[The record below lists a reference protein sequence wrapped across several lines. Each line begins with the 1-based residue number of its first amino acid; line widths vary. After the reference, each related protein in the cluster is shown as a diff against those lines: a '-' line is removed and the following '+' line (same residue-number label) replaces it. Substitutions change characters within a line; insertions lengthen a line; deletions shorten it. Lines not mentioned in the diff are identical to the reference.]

1 MKVAGVMV
9 HAGLIETEQNTS
21 VRGGFRALLRDIIS
35 SLNLPTPAGY
45 LHYTRILLLCLLFLH
60 FFRLRKGFVVS
71 AASQQCNSNPT
82 SQVLCSHDAF
92 QPVFFFH

>member
-35 SLNLPTPAGY
+35 SLNLLTPAGY
-45 LHYTRILLLCLLFLH
+45 LHYTRILLLCLFFLTLF
-60 FFRLRKGFVVS
+60 S
-71 AASQQCNSNPT
+71 
-82 SQVLCSHDAF
+82 D
-92 QPVFFFH
+92 

>member
-45 LHYTRILLLCLLFLH
+45 LNYTRILLLCLLFLQ
-60 FFRLRKGFVVS
+60 FFRLRNGNNLEN
-71 AASQQCNSNPT
+71 NSSPFYDIILN
-82 SQVLCSHDAF
+82 SYC
-92 QPVFFFH
+92 